1 MHRTIIPRL
10 PADAP
15 GGWTLRHP
23 AKFGTVTIR
32 ARGDGTRS
40 YEQKGGNQSAVDA
53 HGVSLDIYIHALY
66 GLALQ
71 RAGRKVLIIGCA
83 GGTLATM
90 LARAGRDVT
99 VVDIDPVAFKLA
111 KLYFQLPKDMACHVS
126 DGLRF
131 MQKSKARFDM
141 VIVDAFIGETIPK
154 QFTGDAFYDA
164 ARRCVKR
171 DGLML
176 VNVCLHDRKDRLA
189 DTIAQGFIARDWG
202 VKLLDEPG
210 SARNAI
216 VVAGLVTGLRKPSVS
231 AAPSVGAA
239 KVYKGVKAMKFRKL
253 HT

>member
-1 MHRTIIPRL
+1 MPRL

-32 ARGDGTRS
+32 AGRDGTRS
-40 YEQKGGNQSAVDA
+40 YEQKGGNQSAIDSA
-53 HGVSLDIYIHALY
+53 GVSLDIYIHALY

-131 MQKSKARFDM
+131 MQKSKARFDT

-164 ARRCVKR
+164 ARRCLKR
-171 DGLML
+171 DGLIL
-176 VNVCLHDRKDRLA
+176 VNVCLHDRKDPLA
-189 DTIAQGFIARDWG
+189 DAIAQGFIARDWG

-216 VVAGLVTGLRKPSVS
+216 VAAGLVAGLRKPSVS
-231 AAPSVGAA
+231 AAPSIGAP
-239 KVYKGVKAMKFRKL
+239 KVRKGVKAMAFRPVFIGAR
-253 HT
+253 

>member
-1 MHRTIIPRL
+1 MPRS
-10 PADAP
+10 PADAM

-23 AKFGTVTIR
+23 AKFGTITIR
-32 ARGDGTRS
+32 AGRDGTRS
-40 YEQKGGNQSAVDA
+40 YEQKGGNQSAVDP

-99 VVDIDPVAFKLA
+99 VVDIDPAAFKLA
-111 KLYFQLPKDMACHVS
+111 KLYFQLPKEMPCHVS
-126 DGLRF
+126 DGLKF
-131 MQKSKARFDM
+131 MQKTKTRFDT
-141 VIVDAFIGETIPK
+141 VIVDAFIGEAIPK
-154 QFTGDAFYDA
+154 QFTGEAFYDA

-171 DGLML
+171 DGLIL

-189 DTIAQGFIARDWG
+189 DDIARGFITRDWA

-210 SARNAI
+210 GARNAI
-216 VVAGLVTGLRKPSVS
+216 VVAGTVKGLRKPRVS

-239 KVYKGVKAMKFRKL
+239 KVRKGVKAMLFRPVYVGGG
-253 HT
+253 